1 VLLREIARGLKVGMV
16 LQLAVGPVFAF
27 VLNVA
32 LVADVPAFLGAVL
45 GVTLVDAFYIGLA
58 SLGVSRF
65 LEGAGRKRAL
75 NMLSAAVLMFF
86 GLYILY
92 GAREVWLSG
101 ESGLQTLTG
110 MTGIRPFLYAVALTV
125 SSPLTIVFWTGVF
138 AGYSTEAGEGRRAFA
153 AGCVLATFLFLAST
167 GIFARYFAGLLSP
180 AAIAMLNALAGL
192 VLLCY
197 GAKKALQS
205 LQR

>member
-1 VLLREIARGLKVGMV
+1 MLLREIARGLKVGMV

-45 GVTLVDAFYIGLA
+45 GVTLVDALSRREPFFRGRRQKTRSEYALSGSSYVFRTLYPLRSPGGLA
-58 SLGVSRF
+58 LRRVRSSDTHRHDRYPSVSLCGCANRLLSAYDRF
-65 LEGAGRKRAL
+65 LDRCL
-75 NMLSAAVLMFF
+75 C
-86 GLYILY
+86 
-92 GAREVWLSG
+92 
-101 ESGLQTLTG
+101 GLQH
-110 MTGIRPFLYAVALTV
+110 
-125 SSPLTIVFWTGVF
+125 
-138 AGYSTEAGEGRRAFA
+138 FA

>member
-1 VLLREIARGLKVGMV
+1 MARGLKVGMV

-32 LVADVPAFLGAVL
+32 LVADVPSFLGAVI

-138 AGYSTEAGEGRRAFA
+138 AGYSTEAGRRAFA